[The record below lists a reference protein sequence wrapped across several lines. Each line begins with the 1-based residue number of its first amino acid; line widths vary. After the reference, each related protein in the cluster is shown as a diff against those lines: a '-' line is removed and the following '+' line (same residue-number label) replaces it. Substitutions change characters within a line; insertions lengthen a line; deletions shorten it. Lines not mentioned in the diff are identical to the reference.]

1 MEHQPILE
9 RLADTLESRKL
20 ADPGSSYVASLFHKG
35 EDAILKKLAEESA
48 ETLMASKD
56 GDKLHLIREMADLWF
71 HGMVLLAFPGL
82 RPGDVLDELARR
94 EGVSGHDEKKA
105 RNAG

>member
-1 MEHQPILE
+1 MERQPILE
-9 RLADTLESRKL
+9 RLADTLESRRQ

-56 GDKLHLIREMADLWF
+56 GDKLHIVKEMADLWF
-71 HGMVLLAFPGL
+71 HGMVLLAFHGL

-94 EGVSGHDEKKA
+94 EGVSGHDEK
-105 RNAG
+105 RSRPGG

>member
-1 MEHQPILE
+1 MERQPILE
-9 RLADTLESRKL
+9 RLADTLESRRQ

-56 GDKLHLIREMADLWF
+56 GDKLHIVKEMADLWF
-71 HGMVLLAFPGL
+71 HGMVLLAFHGL

-94 EGVSGHDEKKA
+94 EGVSGHDEKRSRA
-105 RNAG
+105 TE

>member
-1 MEHQPILE
+1 MERQPILE
-9 RLADTLESRKL
+9 RLADTLESRRQ

-56 GDKLHLIREMADLWF
+56 GDKLHIVKEMADLWF
-71 HGMVLLAFPGL
+71 HGMVLLAFHGL

-94 EGVSGHDEKKA
+94 EGVSGHDEK
-105 RNAG
+105 RSRFGG

>member
-1 MEHQPILE
+1 MERQPILE
-9 RLADTLESRKL
+9 RLADTLESRRQ

-56 GDKLHLIREMADLWF
+56 GDKLHIVKEMADLWF
-71 HGMVLLAFPGL
+71 HGMVLLAFHGL

-94 EGVSGHDEKKA
+94 EGVSGHEEK
-105 RNAG
+105 RSRAGE